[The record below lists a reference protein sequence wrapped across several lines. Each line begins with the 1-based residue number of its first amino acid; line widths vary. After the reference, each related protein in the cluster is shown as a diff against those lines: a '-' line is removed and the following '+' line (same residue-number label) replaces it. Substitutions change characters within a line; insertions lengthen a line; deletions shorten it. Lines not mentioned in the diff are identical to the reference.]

1 MIKVGLYKCG
11 IKNLFIQYLQDIF
24 RKYPN
29 RYESIIPTLCENL
42 ESLDEPTAKAAM
54 IWIIGE
60 YAQRID
66 NSRELIEYFLETFKT
81 ETHQVQLQL
90 LTATV
95 KLFLKKPKE
104 AQALVQQILQTTTSS
119 GESADLRDKAYIYW
133 RLLSSNPQSAK
144 VCPRQLHT
152 AIYSQTQTA

>member
-1 MIKVGLYKCG
+1 MIIVENNR
-11 IKNLFIQYLQDIF
+11 NLLQDIF

-42 ESLDEPTAKAAM
+42 ESLDEPNAKAAM

-104 AQALVQQILQTTTSS
+104 AQNIVQQILQTTTST

-133 RLLSSNPQSAK
+133 RLLSSNPQYAK
-144 VCPRQLHT
+144 VRAAFTEPFAKIT
-152 AIYSQTQTA
+152 I

>member
-1 MIKVGLYKCG
+1 
-11 IKNLFIQYLQDIF
+11 
-24 RKYPN
+24 
-29 RYESIIPTLCENL
+29 L
-42 ESLDEPTAKAAM
+42 ESLDEPNAKAAM

-104 AQALVQQILQTTTSS
+104 AQTIVQQILQTTTST

-133 RLLSSNPQSAK
+133 RLLSYNPQYAK
-144 VCPRQLHT
+144 VSHFPESCEQIMFFLKCLGSCVGRKS
-152 AIYSQTQTA
+152 AVRR